1 MKDFE
6 DKSWFNLI
14 RQILD
19 KYGLPSILYL
29 FDQRFS
35 KEEWKKILSSAV
47 HGYIEAMWRAEVNE
61 KPSLKYVNPDSLKV
75 GSVHPV
81 WATIRNSITDNRRAQ
96 LKCKLLS
103 GTYTLQGNSAA
114 FNQYTVDATC
124 KLCLPAPETRQH
136 FVAEC
141 MTYSVERERYTEK
154 LRNNPALP
162 DELKHDLLNPEL
174 FTQLTLDASSYVK
187 QREELENLE
196 LHSREYIDQIHRKRI
211 IKLNQTSQCRDT

>member
-19 KYGLPSILYL
+19 NYGQLSIFYL

-47 HGYIEAMWRAEVNE
+47 HGHIEAMWRAEVNK
-61 KPSLKYVNPDSLKV
+61 KPSSKYVNPDTLKV

-81 WATIRNSITDNRRAQ
+81 WATVRNSITDNRRAQ

-103 GTYTLQGNSAA
+103 GTYTLQCNRAA

-124 KLCLPAPETRQH
+124 KLCLAAPETRQH

-141 MTYSVERERYTEK
+141 MAYSVER
-154 LRNNPALP
+154 
-162 DELKHDLLNPEL
+162 
-174 FTQLTLDASSYVK
+174 
-187 QREELENLE
+187 
-196 LHSREYIDQIHRKRI
+196 
-211 IKLNQTSQCRDT
+211 